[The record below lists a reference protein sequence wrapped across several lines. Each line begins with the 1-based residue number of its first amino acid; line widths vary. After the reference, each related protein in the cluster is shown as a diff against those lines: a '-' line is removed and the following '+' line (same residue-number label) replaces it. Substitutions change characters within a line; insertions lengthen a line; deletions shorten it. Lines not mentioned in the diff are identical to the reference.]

1 MSLRTKLLV
10 LFGLLAVAPLTALGV
25 FDYFRSEH
33 SVRRLLATQTG
44 AVAERIARGTN
55 ERLALVRGNLELFAN
70 NQDTRRLISTGQDRE
85 QAERFLNEAL
95 TAARMP
101 GVSLVFR
108 DTVGREVLEIGGSSL
123 EPSRASSPIDALV
136 RPPPS
141 HSIAVRIVD
150 DAGRSIGAMTA
161 TLRIDQLFPRSV
173 LEEHVGLNGH
183 SIAVDRT
190 AGVILLDPSP
200 ASAADRGLAAL
211 SAAHRGD
218 STRETVNYLEHDS
231 AWVGAIAPVGEDGLA
246 VLSSASLSE
255 FSAPIA
261 ALRGANLFLALIVAV
276 AVAISFFVLA
286 RRLARP
292 IESLTLA
299 ADEIGRGNFKPELPS
314 VERHDE
320 VGRLTT
326 AFGRMSAHVRETM
339 QQLESSRHMAAVGAF
354 ASRNSSRD
362 PKPTHVDQAESA
374 KYSAWI
380 DGATCR
386 PAERRRCE
394 ICLSEI
400 QRLDGVVR
408 GALQLAQTSRRMPT
422 SLSVHAALD
431 GALSLMGEQLDAH
444 GIAID
449 RQLLAED
456 DVVIGDANELR
467 GVLLNLLVNA
477 VDALPNGGR
486 VRVTT
491 AQRTETSPR
500 SGSPSRTA
508 GAAYRP
514 TCTRRSSNRSSRRND
529 TAAAWASHSRRA
541 TSRSISVACRCGEIR
556 VTWAARRSW
565 SSCRWLAASGGRE
578 RSATRSRRGRRRGD
592 SRDDLEQPRGLV
604 VHGRL
609 GPRAGPQRWR

>member
-1 MSLRTKLLV
+1 VSECYRCVVSLRTKLLV

-123 EPSRASSPIDALV
+123 DPSRAASPIDALV

-161 TLRIDQLFPRSV
+161 TLRIDQLFPRPV

-354 ASRNSSRD
+354 ASQISHEIRNPLTSIKLNLQSIQRGS
-362 PKPTHVDQAESA
+362 TARNAS
-374 KYSAWI
+374 
-380 DGATCR
+380 
-386 PAERRRCE
+386 PAEQRALE

-491 AQRTETSPR
+491 AQRTGAQPAIRIAVEDSGRGVPADLHETIFEPFVTTKRHGSGLGLALAARDVEKHLGRLSLRGDPSDLGGATFVVELPLAR
-500 SGSPSRTA
+500 SE
-508 GAAYRP
+508 
-514 TCTRRSSNRSSRRND
+514 RRS
-529 TAAAWASHSRRA
+529 
-541 TSRSISVACRCGEIR
+541 
-556 VTWAARRSW
+556 
-565 SSCRWLAASGGRE
+565 
-578 RSATRSRRGRRRGD
+578 
-592 SRDDLEQPRGLV
+592 
-604 VHGRL
+604 
-609 GPRAGPQRWR
+609 